1 MSRFARTMTI
11 NGLSTTVNLPVAPSG
26 GDDIVHA
33 LPPYHAVDTYKVSDY
48 KCPDNWMHGSG
59 NAESYFIKVET
70 GRHLWLEFN
79 DLTHHTH
86 EVAVVLSVQ
95 GINPVT
101 NKPCKNLRLEQYRE
115 QCPEHKV
122 AFEAERFCPK
132 CNHKWPAQNYMTT
145 VSMPKGAFWI
155 DGWHIGEGK
164 IRGFLITEEAMRGVA
179 SQIIGKK
186 RVYAIGIAFFV
197 SKTPKPPQPER
208 PRTIRTMG
216 AGFQQIP
223 IKSAMPSNL
232 WVPPPSNDVWMG
244 HKPEYKVDKNDS
256 KYSLNSIPVVSCS
269 VKPNVDS
276 GDYTNDF
283 CGGEL
288 KDYETSQNTSGGVEY
303 CGSVKRKRIKGS
315 PGGQHSSG
323 GNQHVG
329 MRGVLR
335 SGLDNDTMAK
345 LTQAAIAK
353 KAEIAA
359 GAQITQNLD
368 YFDPSD
374 LDFYSNKPAGLL
386 YLNYALPAE
395 FESII
400 AKPKVKRQKKD
411 ALSGLKVGNP

>member
-1 MSRFARTMTI
+1 MNRSARTMTI
-11 NGLSTTVNLPVAPSG
+11 NGLSATVNLPVAPSG
-26 GDDIVHA
+26 TDDIVHS
-33 LPPYHAVDTYKVSDY
+33 LPPYHAIDAYKVSDY

-79 DLTHHTH
+79 DLVHHTH

-101 NKPCKNLRLEQYRE
+101 NKPCKSLRLEQYRE
-115 QCPEHKV
+115 QCPIHKIDFV
-122 AFEAERFCPK
+122 DGRDCLK

-155 DGWHIGEGK
+155 DGWHIGGGK

-186 RVYAIGIAFFV
+186 RVYAIGIAFYV

-208 PRTIRTMG
+208 PRIIRTMG
-216 AGFQQIP
+216 AGFQP
-223 IKSAMPSNL
+223 VVKEPWFSPAGL
-232 WVPPPSNDVWMG
+232 GYNDVWMG
-244 HKPEYKVDKNDS
+244 SKPEYKVDKS
-256 KYSLNSIPVVSCS
+256 GPKYTLSGVGPISCS
-269 VKPNVDS
+269 VNPNVDS
-276 GDYTNDF
+276 GDTTMDF

-288 KDYETSQNTSGGVEY
+288 KDYETYSSGPI
-303 CGSVKRKRIKGS
+303 KKIKGS

-323 GNQHVG
+323 GNQHIGSRG
-329 MRGVLR
+329 MLR
-335 SGLDNDTMAK
+335 SKLDDHTMAK
-345 LTQAAIAK
+345 LAQAAIAK